1 MIELMRRSKFF
12 WLTVAATLTAA
23 PLWAGSDIRASAIS
37 SWNWPPVIVASLALT
52 AILYTAGTIRMVR
65 RSANPKL
72 HAPAVAFFVAG
83 WLSLLIAL
91 DSPLHELGEQLF
103 WVHMTQHE
111 ILMMI
116 SAPLLVLGRPLIPFL
131 WALPQ
136 RWRERVANIGRARSF
151 RTMWD
156 GFSSPVS
163 AWLISALAL
172 WVWHL
177 PWLFDK
183 TLQNDWMHAAQHT
196 TFLLTALLFWWPLTN
211 PAPRFG
217 YGSAIVYVFTTAL
230 HTSILGALLTF
241 APRPW
246 YSPYVST
253 APLWHLTAL
262 EDQQLGGLIMWIP
275 AGTLLIAVGL
285 WLVVKWLSQSQV
297 RWQYTRM
304 AELARFSQ
312 GESR

>member
-1 MIELMRRSKFF
+1 VIDLKGRKKFV
-12 WLTVAATLTAA
+12 WLILVLALSAA
-23 PLWAGSDIRASAIS
+23 PLWADSETGTS
-37 SWNWPPVIVASLALT
+37 STANWSWPPVIVTALAMT
-52 AILYTAGTIRMVR
+52 AILYTIGTVRIVR
-65 RSANPKL
+65 RSTKQRL
-72 HAPAVAFFVAG
+72 HAPAIAFFVAG
-83 WLSLLIAL
+83 WVSLLIAL
-91 DSPLHELGEQLF
+91 DSPLHEIGEQLF

-111 ILMMI
+111 ILMLV

-131 WALPQ
+131 WALPK
-136 RWRERVANIGRARSF
+136 RWRDRVASIGRARSF
-151 RTMWD
+151 RTVWD
-156 GFSSPVS
+156 GFSSAAP
-163 AWLISALAL
+163 AWLISALGL

-183 TLQNDWMHAAQHT
+183 TLQSDGIHAAQHT

-211 PAPRFG
+211 PTPRFG
-217 YGSAIVYVFTTAL
+217 YGAAIVYVFTTAL

-246 YSPYVST
+246 YSPYVAT

-285 WLVVKWLSQSQV
+285 WLFVKWLNQSQV
-297 RWQYTRM
+297 RWQYTQM
-304 AELARFSQ
+304 AELTRLSQ
-312 GESR
+312 GGSR

>member
-1 MIELMRRSKFF
+1 
-12 WLTVAATLTAA
+12 
-23 PLWAGSDIRASAIS
+23 
-37 SWNWPPVIVASLALT
+37 
-52 AILYTAGTIRMVR
+52 
-65 RSANPKL
+65 
-72 HAPAVAFFVAG
+72 VAG

-111 ILMMI
+111 ILMLI

-151 RTMWD
+151 RAMWT

-217 YGSAIVYVFTTAL
+217 YGAAIVYVFTTAL

-246 YSPYVST
+246 YSPYVAT
-253 APLWHLTAL
+253 APLWHWTAL

-285 WLVVKWLSQSQV
+285 WLVVKWLNQSQV

-304 AELARFSQ
+304 AELARLSQ

>member
-1 MIELMRRSKFF
+1 VIDLKRRGKFA
-12 WLTVAATLTAA
+12 WLILALALSAA
-23 PLWAGSDIRASAIS
+23 PLWADSGTGTTATANWS
-37 SWNWPPVIVASLALT
+37 WPPVIVTALALT
-52 AILYTAGTIRMVR
+52 AILYTIGTTRMLR
-65 RSANPKL
+65 RSTKPRL
-72 HAPAVAFFVAG
+72 HAPAIAFFVAG

-91 DSPLHELGEQLF
+91 DSPLHEIGEQLF

-111 ILMMI
+111 ILMLI

-136 RWRERVANIGRARSF
+136 RWREQVANIGRARSF
-151 RTMWD
+151 RTIWD

-163 AWLISALAL
+163 AWLISALGL

-183 TLQNDWMHAAQHT
+183 TLQNNWMHAAQHT
-196 TFLLTALLFWWPLTN
+196 TFLLTALLFWWSLTN

-217 YGSAIVYVFTTAL
+217 YGAAIVYVFTTAL

-241 APRPW
+241 APSPW
-246 YSPYVST
+246 YSPYVAT

-285 WLVVKWLSQSQV
+285 WLVVKWLNQSQV

-304 AELARFSQ
+304 AELVRLSH